1 MIDPEGI
8 PMCAHLAIKKC
19 VQSMRM
25 LLIGAAASGAALAAG
40 PDPAL
45 ALSASDTALKWGA
58 CPAFMPKG
66 CGLAVLH
73 GDPTKENADVFLRVP
88 AKSTLPMHIHTSA
101 ERMILTA
108 GEMQVT
114 AEGQPMAV
122 LKAGSYAYVPA
133 KRPHK
138 AACVSAKPCMLFIA
152 FEQPVDAMAV
162 TKTMK

>member
-1 MIDPEGI
+1 
-8 PMCAHLAIKKC
+8 MCAHLAIKKF
-19 VQSMRM
+19 VQSMCV
-25 LLIGAAASGAALAAG
+25 LLIGAVSSGAALAAG
-40 PDPAL
+40 PDPAR
-45 ALSASDTALKWGA
+45 ALTASDPKLKWGA
-58 CPAFMPKG
+58 CPDFMPKG

-114 AEGQPMAV
+114 SEGQPMAV

-138 AACVSAKPCMLFIA
+138 ASCISAAPCILFIA

-162 TKTMK
+162 GATTK

>member
-1 MIDPEGI
+1 
-8 PMCAHLAIKKC
+8 MCAHLAIKKSVQLMC
-19 VQSMRM
+19 V
-25 LLIGAAASGAALAAG
+25 LLLGAVSSGTALAA
-40 PDPAL
+40 DPAL
-45 ALSASDTALKWGA
+45 VLAASDTKLKWGS
-58 CPAFMPKG
+58 CPDFMPKG

-108 GEMQVT
+108 GEMHVT
-114 AEGQPMAV
+114 SEGQPMSV

-138 AACVSAKPCMLFIA
+138 AVCVSAKPCILFIA
-152 FEQPVDAMAV
+152 FEQPVDAIAV
-162 TKTMK
+162 EEKAK